1 VDCHEYH
8 PGVAQATT
16 PNARTLNAARSREA
30 VIDAALELFAT
41 QGFDNTTA
49 DEIAARAGVSQRTFF
64 RYFDTKDSVVFH
76 RDYGF
81 MRSFAAAYLEQPR
94 SIGDYDALKVAMV
107 AQAEGFSALRS
118 RIETYR
124 AAVSSSPVLVGL
136 EHQHF
141 DDHAETIAAAITA
154 RRPKASPEDACALA
168 SIALALFQRALQR
181 WLEGP
186 PQIELADLIGEEF
199 DRARRLLA

>member
-1 VDCHEYH
+1 MT
-8 PGVAQATT
+8 QATT

-41 QGFDNTTA
+41 KGFDNTTTE
-49 DEIAARAGVSQRTFF
+49 EIAARAGVSPRTFF

-81 MRSFAAAYLEQPR
+81 MRSFAAAYLEQPK
-94 SIGDYDALKVAMV
+94 SMSDYDALRAAMV
-107 AQAEGFSALRS
+107 AQAEGITALRS

-124 AAVSSSPVLVGL
+124 AAVRSSPALVGL

-141 DDHAETIAAAITA
+141 DDHAKSITAAITA
-154 RRPKASPEDACALA
+154 RRPKVSPEDARALA
-168 SIALALFQRALQR
+168 SIALALFQRALHR
-181 WLEGP
+181 WIEGP
-186 PQIELADLIGEEF
+186 PHVDLADLMGEEF

>member
-1 VDCHEYH
+1 MT
-8 PGVAQATT
+8 QAAT
-16 PNARTLNAARSREA
+16 PNTRTLNAARSREA

-49 DEIAARAGVSQRTFF
+49 DEIAARAGVSPRTFF

-81 MRSFAAAYLEQPR
+81 MRSFAAAYLEQPK
-94 SIGDYDALKVAMV
+94 STSDYDALRVAMV
-107 AQAEGFSALRS
+107 AQAEGFSALRT

-124 AAVSSSPVLVGL
+124 AAVASSPVLVGL

-141 DDHAETIAAAITA
+141 DDHANTITAAITT
-154 RRPKASPEDACALA
+154 RRPKVSLEDARALA
-168 SIALALFQRALQR
+168 SIALVMFQRALHR

-186 PQIELADLIGEEF
+186 RRVELAELIGEEF

>member
-1 VDCHEYH
+1 M
-8 PGVAQATT
+8 AQAAT

-41 QGFDNTTA
+41 KGFDHTTA
-49 DEIAARAGVSQRTFF
+49 DEIAARAGVSPRTFF

-81 MRSFAAAYLEQPR
+81 MRSFAAAYLEQPI
-94 SIGDYDALKVAMV
+94 SMGDYDALCVAMV

-141 DDHAETIAAAITA
+141 DDHAKTITAAITA
-154 RRPKASPEDACALA
+154 RRPRISTEDARALA
-168 SIALALFQRALQR
+168 SIALTLFQRALHR

-186 PQIELADLIGEEF
+186 PQIELADLIAEEF
-199 DRARRLLA
+199 ERARRLLA

>member
-1 VDCHEYH
+1 M
-8 PGVAQATT
+8 PRTST
-16 PNARTLNAARSREA
+16 PNARTLSAARSREA

-49 DEIAARAGVSQRTFF
+49 DEIAARAGVSPRTFF
-64 RYFDTKDSVVFH
+64 RYFDTKDAVVFH

-81 MRSFAAAYLEQPR
+81 MRSFAAAYLEQPT
-94 SIGDYDALKVAMV
+94 SMSDYDALRVAMV

-124 AAVSSSPVLVGL
+124 AAVRSSAVLVGL

-141 DDHAETIAAAITA
+141 DDHANTITAAITA
-154 RRPKASPEDACALA
+154 RRPKTSPEDARALA
-168 SIALALFQRALQR
+168 AIALTMFQRALHR
-181 WLEGP
+181 WLESP
-186 PQIELADLIGEEF
+186 PRIELDALIGEEF